1 MEIKTN
7 INKRDLIKQN
17 ILHIKRNHKQN
28 EKKKK
33 TTYRRNHLQ
42 VLHPTKDQFP
52 KYKNRPYSSI
62 AKQKGRR
69 SNLDIAPKETYR
81 WPKDT

>member
-1 MEIKTN
+1 M
-7 INKRDLIKQN
+7 
-17 ILHIKRNHKQN
+17 
-28 EKKKK
+28 KKK